1 MRQRPAFAAI
11 VAAIVLGGIGGL
23 FVLAAAW
30 EVAARAYS
38 DPLMMPRLGVIADKA
53 LSLYGSTEF
62 HAHAHSS
69 FVALLRGFVTAAITG
84 ILFGFVLAQAPVRSL
99 TLPIVSFLAA
109 IPFVAAAPLIAIWY
123 GLSEQA
129 KVTAVAI
136 AATLP
141 ITRGMMV
148 WLERHGFGWPASAP
162 GPVAHADRAADRVA
176 LTVGAVVSGLR
187 QGFAVAVAAL
197 VMVEFVASRAG
208 LGHYLLNAMAQFDV
222 AGTLATLLAIA
233 LPTAL
238 AALILDSIERELEA
252 RLR

>member
-69 FVALLRGFVTAAITG
+69 FVALLHGFVTAAITG

-109 IPFVAAAPLIAIWY
+109 IP
-123 GLSEQA
+123 
-129 KVTAVAI
+129 AVAI